1 MQVRFRTEAASDLES
16 AAAWYGQQREG
27 LGREFLTDVA
37 RALDLVA
44 ERPDAFPL
52 VAHQVRRTLVHRFP
66 YAVYYRVE
74 DAFIDV
80 IACLHTRRS
89 PSIWRSRR

>member
-1 MQVRFRTEAASDLES
+1 MQVRFRREAASDLES
-16 AAAWYGQQREG
+16 AATWYGQQREH
-27 LGREFLTDVA
+27 LGGEFLAEVEL
-37 RALDLVA
+37 ALELVC

-52 VAHQVRRTLVHRFP
+52 VAHQVRRSLVHRFP
-66 YAVYYRVE
+66 YAVYYRVG

-89 PSIWRSRR
+89 PSVWRARR

>member
-1 MQVRFRTEAASDLES
+1 MQIRFRTEAASDLES
-16 AAAWYGQQREG
+16 AAAWYGRQREG
-27 LGREFLTDVA
+27 LGREYLAEVDH
-37 RALDLVA
+37 ALDLIC

-52 VAHQVRRTLVHRFP
+52 VAHQVRRSLVHRFP
-66 YAVYYRVE
+66 YAVYYRVGDE
-74 DAFIDV
+74 FIDV

>member
-16 AAAWYGQQREG
+16 AAAWYGRQREG
-27 LGREFLTDVA
+27 LGRAFLAEVDQ
-37 RALDLVA
+37 ALELVSA
-44 ERPDAFPL
+44 RPDAFPL
-52 VAHQVRRTLVHRFP
+52 VAHRVRRSLVHRFP
-66 YAVYYRVE
+66 YAVYYRVG